1 MLTITPVKLKE
12 RLEAGDKP
20 LLLDVREDWEYEICS
35 IDGSI
40 NISMGNVNRMLEQL
54 APDNETV
61 VICHHG
67 MRSFQV
73 GSYLEN
79 NGFSRIVN
87 LEGGIDAWA
96 STVEPDMDRY

>member
-1 MLTITPVKLKE
+1 MLTITPAKLKE

-40 NISMGNVNRMLEQL
+40 NISMGNVNQMLEQL

-79 NGFSRIVN
+79 SGFSRIVN

-96 STVEPDMDRY
+96 STVDPDMDRY

>member
-1 MLTITPVKLKE
+1 MQVITPVNLKQKLE
-12 RLEAGDKP
+12 SGDKP

-35 IDGSI
+35 IEGSV
-40 NISMGNVNRMLEQL
+40 NISMAKVNEMLEQL
-54 APDNETV
+54 TPEDETV

-73 GSYLEN
+73 GSYLETS
-79 NGFSRIVN
+79 GFKNIIN

-96 STVEPDMDRY
+96 KTVDPDMAQY